1 MNSDLSSITS
11 NDLSNSNEQSNII
24 NKKVLF
30 DLEEGTKPKPRR
42 IQLPKKSILKKK
54 KSRSI
59 TQIKDLNKILE
70 KVKISP
76 KKSKKKKKIETARKK
91 NVIFS
96 LIPQIKKLKD
106 IQIQYMELLNQSKR
120 PNKSKSTKNI
130 NFKKKNIEL
139 KSEENTLSFKRRI
152 RHAKTLKISNNTKKS
167 KSNNFELNSST
178 ETINRSFNEGV
189 SRLNLGKQITLKKNT
204 SFTDLFKPLPE
215 MKIVDKVHAEKLK
228 RFSIMIR
235 RQEYNINLKK
245 KNIAFLYGKKVIL
258 IQKTWRRFFK
268 NVYVRNVIKIQKYI
282 RGFLIRKKIIND
294 RLIIIRF
301 VIKLCYFGRVSHFHF
316 FICQLKK
323 LIRAI
328 FFKKEILTKDIS
340 IQADIS
346 LEKKNTENINITL
359 SELFNSE
366 KASEISE
373 KKEEEINKENK
384 YEFMLNKM
392 SKLLFNG
399 NVTGIKNFPRP
410 YLEVGNNLKI
420 LQKRFLKENLE
431 NENLIVNNIDMKYS
445 GKTNQLIIDFS
456 NKENLIKK
464 MNNEDLSFSKFNLD
478 FINENNNK
486 QINKNELEDEIEEK
500 KIFLKSKNIKA
511 EEFNILKSDKYI
523 NLIRKKITF
532 DNKWSKYSKNY
543 YITIAYRKINLLQR
557 NIKIF
562 LKKINEEKE
571 EIKVKKETKKKLFKF
586 LFKESILNHIRKYV
600 FKKLFPE
607 KNKKERNSLCIIR
620 TQESENNV
628 SHRKNQ
634 RNKNINLNLN
644 NFVDTDS
651 VIFNDNDIYIF
662 VTKDNQDSYA
672 LKKYNIDKKDINS
685 YFYS

>member
-30 DLEEGTKPKPRR
+30 DLEEGTKPKPRI

-70 KVKISP
+70 KAKISP
-76 KKSKKKKKIETARKK
+76 KKSKKKKETEAIKK
-91 NVIFS
+91 KDVIFS
-96 LIPQIKKLKD
+96 LIPQLKKLKD
-106 IQIQYMELLNQSKR
+106 IQIQYMELLNQSKSS
-120 PNKSKSTKNI
+120 NKKKSTKNL

-139 KSEENTLSFKRRI
+139 KSEENTLLFKRRT
-152 RHAKTLKISNNTKKS
+152 RHAKTLKISNNKKNS
-167 KSNNFELNSST
+167 KSNNFELNYSA
-178 ETINRSFNEGV
+178 EAINRSFNEGV
-189 SRLNLGKQITLKKNT
+189 SKLNLGKQITLKKNT

-235 RQEYNINLKK
+235 RLEYNINLKK
-245 KNIAFLYGKKVIL
+245 KNIAILYGKKVIL

-328 FFKKEILTKDIS
+328 FFKKEILTRDIS
-340 IQADIS
+340 IQTDIS

-366 KASEISE
+366 KSSEKTISE
-373 KKEEEINKENK
+373 KKEEEINKKNK
-384 YEFMLNKM
+384 YEFMLNEM

-399 NVTGIKNFPRP
+399 NINGIKNFPRP

-420 LQKRFLKENLE
+420 LQKRFLKNNLD
-431 NENLIVNNIDMKYS
+431 NENLIVNKIDMKYS
-445 GKTNQLIIDFS
+445 GETNQLIIDFS

-464 MNNEDLSFSKFNLD
+464 MHNEDLSFSKFNLD
-478 FINENNNK
+478 FLNENNNK
-486 QINKNELEDEIEEK
+486 QINKNELEDEIKEK

-532 DNKWSKYSKNY
+532 DNKWNKFSKNY

-557 NIKIF
+557 NIKNF

-620 TQESENNV
+620 TEESENNV
-628 SHRKNQ
+628 SHRKKQ
-634 RNKNINLNLN
+634 RNKNIDLNLK

-662 VTKDNQDSYA
+662 VTKDNEDSYA
-672 LKKYNIDKKDINS
+672 LKKYNIDKKDINFFS
-685 YFYS
+685 

>member
-1 MNSDLSSITS
+1 
-11 NDLSNSNEQSNII
+11 
-24 NKKVLF
+24 
-30 DLEEGTKPKPRR
+30 
-42 IQLPKKSILKKK
+42 
-54 KSRSI
+54 
-59 TQIKDLNKILE
+59 
-70 KVKISP
+70 
-76 KKSKKKKKIETARKK
+76 
-91 NVIFS
+91 
-96 LIPQIKKLKD
+96 
-106 IQIQYMELLNQSKR
+106 
-120 PNKSKSTKNI
+120 
-130 NFKKKNIEL
+130 
-139 KSEENTLSFKRRI
+139 
-152 RHAKTLKISNNTKKS
+152 
-167 KSNNFELNSST
+167 
-178 ETINRSFNEGV
+178 
-189 SRLNLGKQITLKKNT
+189 
-204 SFTDLFKPLPE
+204 
-215 MKIVDKVHAEKLK
+215 
-228 RFSIMIR
+228 
-235 RQEYNINLKK
+235 
-245 KNIAFLYGKKVIL
+245 
-258 IQKTWRRFFK
+258 
-268 NVYVRNVIKIQKYI
+268 
-282 RGFLIRKKIIND
+282 
-294 RLIIIRF
+294 
-301 VIKLCYFGRVSHFHF
+301 
-316 FICQLKK
+316 
-323 LIRAI
+323 
-328 FFKKEILTKDIS
+328 
-340 IQADIS
+340 
-346 LEKKNTENINITL
+346 
-359 SELFNSE
+359 
-366 KASEISE
+366 
-373 KKEEEINKENK
+373 
-384 YEFMLNKM
+384 MLNKM

-620 TQESENNV
+620 TEESENV
-628 SHRKNQ
+628 SHRKKQ

>member
-1 MNSDLSSITS
+1 MNYSIVKKQVKF
-11 NDLSNSNEQSNII
+11 LNE
-24 NKKVLF
+24 
-30 DLEEGTKPKPRR
+30 
-42 IQLPKKSILKKK
+42 
-54 KSRSI
+54 
-59 TQIKDLNKILE
+59 
-70 KVKISP
+70 
-76 KKSKKKKKIETARKK
+76 
-91 NVIFS
+91 
-96 LIPQIKKLKD
+96 
-106 IQIQYMELLNQSKR
+106 EL
-120 PNKSKSTKNI
+120 
-130 NFKKKNIEL
+130 
-139 KSEENTLSFKRRI
+139 
-152 RHAKTLKISNNTKKS
+152 
-167 KSNNFELNSST
+167 
-178 ETINRSFNEGV
+178 
-189 SRLNLGKQITLKKNT
+189 
-204 SFTDLFKPLPE
+204 
-215 MKIVDKVHAEKLK
+215 
-228 RFSIMIR
+228 
-235 RQEYNINLKK
+235 
-245 KNIAFLYGKKVIL
+245 
-258 IQKTWRRFFK
+258 
-268 NVYVRNVIKIQKYI
+268 
-282 RGFLIRKKIIND
+282 
-294 RLIIIRF
+294 
-301 VIKLCYFGRVSHFHF
+301 
-316 FICQLKK
+316 
-323 LIRAI
+323 
-328 FFKKEILTKDIS
+328 
-340 IQADIS
+340 
-346 LEKKNTENINITL
+346 
-359 SELFNSE
+359 
-366 KASEISE
+366 
-373 KKEEEINKENK
+373 EEINKENK

-399 NVTGIKNFPRP
+399 NITGIKNFPRP

-464 MNNEDLSFSKFNLD
+464 MNNEDLSFSKFNLNI
-478 FINENNNK
+478 INENNNK

-532 DNKWSKYSKNY
+532 DNKWSKFSKNY

-557 NIKIF
+557 NIKNF
-562 LKKINEEKE
+562 LKKINEELE
-571 EIKVKKETKKKLFKF
+571 EIKKKKLFKF

-620 TQESENNV
+620 TEESENV
-628 SHRKNQ
+628 SHRKKQ

>member
-1 MNSDLSSITS
+1 
-11 NDLSNSNEQSNII
+11 
-24 NKKVLF
+24 
-30 DLEEGTKPKPRR
+30 
-42 IQLPKKSILKKK
+42 
-54 KSRSI
+54 
-59 TQIKDLNKILE
+59 
-70 KVKISP
+70 
-76 KKSKKKKKIETARKK
+76 
-91 NVIFS
+91 
-96 LIPQIKKLKD
+96 
-106 IQIQYMELLNQSKR
+106 
-120 PNKSKSTKNI
+120 
-130 NFKKKNIEL
+130 
-139 KSEENTLSFKRRI
+139 
-152 RHAKTLKISNNTKKS
+152 
-167 KSNNFELNSST
+167 
-178 ETINRSFNEGV
+178 
-189 SRLNLGKQITLKKNT
+189 
-204 SFTDLFKPLPE
+204 
-215 MKIVDKVHAEKLK
+215 
-228 RFSIMIR
+228 
-235 RQEYNINLKK
+235 
-245 KNIAFLYGKKVIL
+245 
-258 IQKTWRRFFK
+258 
-268 NVYVRNVIKIQKYI
+268 
-282 RGFLIRKKIIND
+282 
-294 RLIIIRF
+294 
-301 VIKLCYFGRVSHFHF
+301 
-316 FICQLKK
+316 
-323 LIRAI
+323 
-328 FFKKEILTKDIS
+328 
-340 IQADIS
+340 
-346 LEKKNTENINITL
+346 
-359 SELFNSE
+359 
-366 KASEISE
+366 
-373 KKEEEINKENK
+373 
-384 YEFMLNKM
+384 MLNKM

>member
-1 MNSDLSSITS
+1 
-11 NDLSNSNEQSNII
+11 
-24 NKKVLF
+24 
-30 DLEEGTKPKPRR
+30 
-42 IQLPKKSILKKK
+42 
-54 KSRSI
+54 
-59 TQIKDLNKILE
+59 
-70 KVKISP
+70 
-76 KKSKKKKKIETARKK
+76 
-91 NVIFS
+91 
-96 LIPQIKKLKD
+96 
-106 IQIQYMELLNQSKR
+106 MELLNQSKSS
-120 PNKSKSTKNI
+120 NKKKSTKNL

-139 KSEENTLSFKRRI
+139 KSEENTLLFKRRT
-152 RHAKTLKISNNTKKS
+152 RHAKTLKISNNKKNS
-167 KSNNFELNSST
+167 KSNNFELNYSA
-178 ETINRSFNEGV
+178 EAINRSFNEGV
-189 SRLNLGKQITLKKNT
+189 SKLNLGKQITLKKNT

-235 RQEYNINLKK
+235 RLEYNINLKK
-245 KNIAFLYGKKVIL
+245 KNIAILYGKKVIL

-301 VIKLCYFGRVSHFHF
+301 IIKLCYFGRVSHFHF

-328 FFKKEILTKDIS
+328 FFKKEILTRDIS
-340 IQADIS
+340 IQTDIS

-366 KASEISE
+366 KSSEKTISE
-373 KKEEEINKENK
+373 KKEEEINKKNK
-384 YEFMLNKM
+384 YEFMLNEM

-399 NVTGIKNFPRP
+399 NINGIKNFPRP

-420 LQKRFLKENLE
+420 LQKRFLKNNLD
-431 NENLIVNNIDMKYS
+431 NENLIVNKIDMKYS
-445 GKTNQLIIDFS
+445 GETNQLIIDFS

-464 MNNEDLSFSKFNLD
+464 MHNEDLSFSKFNLD
-478 FINENNNK
+478 FLNENNNK
-486 QINKNELEDEIEEK
+486 QINKNELEDEIKEK

-532 DNKWSKYSKNY
+532 DNKWNKFSKNY

-557 NIKIF
+557 NIKNF

-620 TQESENNV
+620 TEESENNV
-628 SHRKNQ
+628 SHRKKQ
-634 RNKNINLNLN
+634 RNKNIDLNLK

-662 VTKDNQDSYA
+662 VTKDNEDSYA
-672 LKKYNIDKKDINS
+672 LKKYNIDKKDINFFS
-685 YFYS
+685 